1 MLQQFQQ
8 RHPNVTVE
16 QTSTSGTSSN
26 VMEKYLTLISAGT
39 PPDVAAVN
47 PQFIEPLWSKGALAD
62 LTAYVKRD
70 ARTFQPEDFNE
81 ATLLRAIRDGK
92 WHALPLQMGL
102 WFLFYNAGSL
112 GAAGVPRPDAT
123 WTWNRLLEAAVT
135 VRQRDPNSLGTT
147 MPPYELPVRGNGG
160 TSSARTRSAASWT
173 SRRPWRR
180 SSGSASCARS
190 TAPCRTRPRRA
201 GRPTVRS
208 STPDATPSTPA
219 TPAS

>member
-26 VMEKYLTLISAGT
+26 VMEKYLTLIAAGT

-102 WFLFYNAGSL
+102 WFLFYNAGSF

-123 WTWNRLLEAAVT
+123 WTWNRLQGAAVT

-147 MPPYELPVRGNGG
+147 MPSYELPVRGNGG
-160 TSSARTRSAASWT
+160 DILSADEKRCVLDH
-173 SRRPWRR
+173 RRPWRR

-201 GRPTVRS
+201 GRPPARS
-208 STPDATPSTPA
+208 SIPDATPSISA
-219 TPAS
+219 TLAS